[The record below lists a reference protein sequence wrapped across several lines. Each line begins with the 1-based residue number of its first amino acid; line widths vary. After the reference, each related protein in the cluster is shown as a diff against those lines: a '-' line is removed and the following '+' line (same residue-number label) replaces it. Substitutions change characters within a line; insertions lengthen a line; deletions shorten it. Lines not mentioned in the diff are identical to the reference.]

1 MNFTVGGDFFGDFFD
16 VQEYRSPWKFTYW
29 VDQIL
34 NLDDMVPAFT
44 WQPSSAQKADS
55 FTKRGASSFV
65 VFVRG
70 HSTSLRFSVREC
82 VYVSMYGSCIF
93 IISISLKDISFSCF
107 FFCCSS
113 NSCFL

>member
-1 MNFTVGGDFFGDFFD
+1 MSSKQVDDGFNIEVELFALLQDLKEAFLIGVMNFTVGGDFFGDFFD

-65 VFVRG
+65 VFVR
-70 HSTSLRFSVREC
+70 
-82 VYVSMYGSCIF
+82 
-93 IISISLKDISFSCF
+93 DIQPP
-107 FFCCSS
+107 
-113 NSCFL
+113 

>member
-1 MNFTVGGDFFGDFFD
+1 MGIMNFTVGGDFFGDFFD

-65 VFVRG
+65 VFVR
-70 HSTSLRFSVREC
+70 
-82 VYVSMYGSCIF
+82 
-93 IISISLKDISFSCF
+93 DIRPT
-107 FFCCSS
+107 
-113 NSCFL
+113 